1 VRSNR
6 SAKKTKFL
14 SYLRKTAQGLAQ
26 TLYYN
31 REIAALSLQARSSD
45 EKRLFSSPFLVSQ
58 RSVTQ
63 AKGASGVLP
72 ANMLFFSDTRE
83 SVLFFTDT
91 IGFFAMKLWIA
102 ANLRSFHFAL
112 SLELTLLAQR
122 VTWLP
127 WSPVQIAALVLAFRY
142 TSPLCF

>member
-14 SYLRKTAQGLAQ
+14 SYLRKKAQGLAQ

-72 ANMLFFSDTRE
+72 AKMLFFSET
-83 SVLFFTDT
+83 LFV
-91 IGFFAMKLWIA
+91 
-102 ANLRSFHFAL
+102 AL
-112 SLELTLLAQR
+112 FYTKTL
-122 VTWLP
+122 
-127 WSPVQIAALVLAFRY
+127 
-142 TSPLCF
+142 